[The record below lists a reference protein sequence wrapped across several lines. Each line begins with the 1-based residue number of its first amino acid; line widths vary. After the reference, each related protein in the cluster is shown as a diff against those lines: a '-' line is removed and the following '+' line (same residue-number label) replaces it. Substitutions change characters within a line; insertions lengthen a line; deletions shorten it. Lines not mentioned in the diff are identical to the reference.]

1 MITLP
6 GISVRRV
13 RHRLTRRPRGSSVC
27 LFLGAWARF
36 SENYFEG
43 LISQRVH
50 AAQPDP
56 GQRCREAIAESRVLV
71 TTVRRPLGNLTL
83 SRDTQSAG
91 ECRRPRQE

>member
-27 LFLGAWARF
+27 LILGACARF

-56 GQRCREAIAESRVLV
+56 GKRCREAIAESRVLV
-71 TTVRRPLGNLTL
+71 TTVRRPLGNLTP
-83 SRDTQSAG
+83 SRDTQNAG